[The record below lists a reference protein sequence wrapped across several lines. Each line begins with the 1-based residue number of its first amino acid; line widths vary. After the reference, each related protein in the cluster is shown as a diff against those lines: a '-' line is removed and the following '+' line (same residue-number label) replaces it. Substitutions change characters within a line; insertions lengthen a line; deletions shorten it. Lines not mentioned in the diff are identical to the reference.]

1 MNQLYKLL
9 IEAGPLVIFFVA
21 NAQVGIFNATAI
33 FMVVMIVAMIAA
45 KVLLKEISLM
55 MWISV
60 GLVVVF
66 GSATIYFEDE
76 TFIKLK
82 PTILYSL
89 FAATLLLGTALKK
102 PFIRTVME
110 AGFPPMEDIAWDKM
124 NFRWGLFFV
133 FCALLNEYVWRNY
146 DTDTWIAAKLWLFMP
161 LSFVFALSQL
171 PLIMKYQMGEPEP
184 EKDSAD

>member
-21 NAQVGIFNATAI
+21 NSKVGIYNATAI
-33 FMVVMIVAMIAA
+33 FMVVMILAMIAS

-66 GSATIYFEDE
+66 GSLTIYFEDE
-76 TFIKLK
+76 TFIKIK

-89 FAATLLLGTALKK
+89 FAAALLLGSALRK
-102 PFIRTVME
+102 PFIRNVME
-110 AGFPPMEDIAWDKM
+110 AGFPPMEDIAWHKM
-124 NFRWGLFFV
+124 NLRWGLFFV
-133 FCALLNEYVWRNY
+133 FLAVLNEYIWRNF
-146 DTDTWIAAKLWLFMP
+146 DTDFWLKSKLWLFLP
-161 LSFVFALSQL
+161 LSFVFALAQF
-171 PLIMKYQMGEPEP
+171 PLIMKYQIPE
-184 EKDSAD
+184 EESSDSSD